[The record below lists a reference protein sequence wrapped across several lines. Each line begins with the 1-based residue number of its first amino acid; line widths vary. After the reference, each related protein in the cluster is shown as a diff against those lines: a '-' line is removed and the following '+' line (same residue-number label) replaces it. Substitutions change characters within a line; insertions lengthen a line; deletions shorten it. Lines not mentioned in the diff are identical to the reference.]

1 MGTDEFFAVKPLGF
15 HPIPGEWYKFRIDV
29 VGDRIRVYINDEN
42 TPRIDVTDKNSNLA
56 PSGQVSLGG
65 GWLTTEFDDLE
76 IKELP
81 ENYFQ
86 GCYVTESF

>member
-1 MGTDEFFAVKPLGF
+1 M
-15 HPIPGEWYKFRIDV
+15 
-29 VGDRIRVYINDEN
+29 
-42 TPRIDVTDKNSNLA
+42 TDKYSNLA

-81 ENYFQ
+81 EIVELN
-86 GCYVTESF
+86 E